1 MTAHRLRF
9 RLERLPMPER
19 MLTVGERLL
28 LGQVTKPVTAKTIKR
43 TLRPFAQS
51 LYHQGLVALRF
62 DWEAFDVL
70 ASITE
75 KGLARLE
82 RDRQRR
88 QTDL

>member
-1 MTAHRLRF
+1 MTHRLRF

-19 MLTVGERLL
+19 LLSVEERVLL
-28 LGQVTKPVTAKTIKR
+28 RQLTKPLPAKAIKR

-51 LYHQGLVALRF
+51 LHHQGLVALRF

-75 KGLARLE
+75 EGLARLE